1 MIVPVLKG
9 GLGNQLFQISTAI
22 CKAEKEDTGIA
33 INYNFRH
40 LVTQGNH
47 PNNYKDN
54 LYKKIP
60 TTQTAPDYIVR
71 EQGFAYTPLPNGK
84 DMTLDGY
91 FQSEKYFPNYR
102 EKLNKVFCFPDNI
115 KEKINKSFAKLNKK
129 ILGIHIRLG
138 DFYKVHTNVH
148 FVCTKNYYTNA
159 LKKFNLDE
167 YVVIVT
173 TDEPEN
179 FQRYLPTDNYILC
192 NSKNEIEDLYLL
204 SQCDDLII
212 SNSTFSWWGAYLG
225 KAKKRVCVP
234 EKWFA
239 SDGPKDYQDIYNESW
254 EKVEI

>member
-1 MIVPVLKG
+1 
-9 GLGNQLFQISTAI
+9 
-22 CKAEKEDTGIA
+22 
-33 INYNFRH
+33 
-40 LVTQGNH
+40 
-47 PNNYKDN
+47 
-54 LYKKIP
+54 
-60 TTQTAPDYIVR
+60 
-71 EQGFAYTPLPNGK
+71 
-84 DMTLDGY
+84 MTLDGY

-129 ILGIHIRLG
+129 VLGIHIRLG

-179 FQRYLPTDNYILC
+179 FQSYLPINNYILC